1 MALEA
6 AGMVASGRPAWGP
19 LPPGPLPGK
28 RCRRARVLVVAIF
41 ETSGP
46 RRAQGIKPCR
56 HSSTSTRPSEGCTS
70 SSGWDIVS
78 ARGAAFAA
86 FGYSRQFEISVRPT
100 RAVAGAA
107 VLEGTQEVEGEAR
120 AETESRLQRLEILVL
135 LRRLYRDVVRSER
148 VLNMPVPRVVPPE
161 AGQPE
166 GRPSKRNR
174 LRDWLK
180 DNLNRNM
187 QVEDFAVETPLQVLE
202 YAEDVR
208 ELAVGL
214 NRDVQGLGGLIP
226 VVFSGDK
233 AAEKVVLDTV
243 QNIRQQ
249 LDQYADKIESS
260 LSKKDREAARQEQA
274 ELEIQSK
281 YGKRRDGL
289 PRTSAVLD
297 RMRER
302 LPRVDLSFSR
312 VRLDVLQQEGKT
324 VLDALG
330 DVWRRLNGKATP
342 IKVEPITAGLPKPH
356 SVLEKEE
363 EKKTK
368 LILQVEALDRKLRE
382 VSRAREARI
391 RQKDVLARTRLAGE
405 IRALDDEELLE
416 KVIDKCSY
424 CQVDELRKK
433 LAVRVLQLE
442 MELIYMYLEQEV
454 LVINEDLRTDEEE
467 SLLVAEFG
475 LLDVDL
481 AKLRTALDR
490 SEAILIDDEELEVL
504 AVDIPDL
511 KNRLGIVEE
520 ASIPLKQRLQISA
533 GESAKKVKS
542 GASFFWCGLRLLGG
556 DIAYSWRLFWCAVTG
571 TTLKPREAQTLRRTA
586 KDVLTLIP
594 FTVILVAPLT
604 PVGHVMIFSFLQ
616 RYFPGFFPSSFSV
629 KRQDLMKRY
638 EVIRRQMQVAET
650 EREKEEAAAAAAA
663 AAAETFEASEEEIA
677 EPSEDGSKR
686 RTAPKTA
693 LNAPARSPTGRPR
706 RLIFLAEKL
715 PELARQLAGLKEDG
729 LLAKRS
735 KKASSQQDLI
745 ERTEAMIGS
754 RGNGRLGTLE
764 TTNGQ
769 EANL

>member
-6 AGMVASGRPAWGP
+6 AGMVASSRHTWGP
-19 LPPGPLPGK
+19 FSPGSLPGK
-28 RCRRARVLVVAIF
+28 RCRRARVVVVAIF
-41 ETSGP
+41 ETGGP

-56 HSSTSTRPSEGCTS
+56 ISTTSTRPSEGCTS
-70 SSGWDIVS
+70 SSDWDIVS

-86 FGYSRQFEISVRPT
+86 FGYSRQYQVSVRPT
-100 RAVAGAA
+100 RAVPGAA

-120 AETESRLQRLEILVL
+120 AETESRLQVDSAVERDPLTWRLEILVL

-187 QVEDFAVETPLQVLE
+187 QVENFAVETPLQVLE

-214 NRDVQGLGGLIP
+214 DRDVQGLGGLIP

-249 LDQYADKIESS
+249 LNQYADKIESS

-274 ELEIQSK
+274 ELENQSK

-405 IRALDDEELLE
+405 IRALDDE
-416 KVIDKCSY
+416 
-424 CQVDELRKK
+424 VDELRKK

-520 ASIPLKQRLQISA
+520 ASIPLKQRMQISA
-533 GESAKKVKS
+533 GESVKKVKS

-677 EPSEDGSKR
+677 EPSEDGSKK

-764 TTNGQ
+764 ATSGQ